1 MAEIT
6 GLNGEKISAS
16 KKATLTLEYELQT
29 GKLAVG
35 GDLGNLDL
43 ALNILAQ
50 ATRYLEMQYRAAQ
63 MRMIQAQEAQAERLA
78 RMITPQ

>member
-6 GLNGEKISAS
+6 GLNGVAMSS
-16 KKATLTLEYELQT
+16 GKKAVLTLEYELAT

-35 GDLGNLDL
+35 GEMGNLDL

-50 ATRYLEMQYRAAQ
+50 ATRYLESQYRAAQ
-63 MRMIQAQEAQAERLA
+63 MRMIQAQMAQDERLA
-78 RMITPQ
+78 RMIQQ